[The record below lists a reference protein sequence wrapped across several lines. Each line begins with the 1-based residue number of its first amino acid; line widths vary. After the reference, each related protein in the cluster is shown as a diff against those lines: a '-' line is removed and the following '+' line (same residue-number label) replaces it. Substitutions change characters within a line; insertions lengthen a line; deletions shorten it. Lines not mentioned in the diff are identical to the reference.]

1 MRSLKSLKIS
11 SLSYWKKSAPAP
23 KKKTKWSVSNLKKS
37 NQMSIPPSLL
47 YQVQQ
52 QHFKDD
58 LIL

>member
-1 MRSLKSLKIS
+1 MLSLKSRKIS
-11 SLSYWKKSAPAP
+11 SLSCWKKPATAP
-23 KKKTKWSVSNLKKS
+23 KKKNKWSSNFKKS

-52 QHFKDD
+52 HVKDD